1 MTFQSSVIKLLS
13 EEIFKFL
20 NLSVFKAFQAFH
32 YYSHS
37 ISLKTNKTLEN
48 QAFLMLCSV
57 FHGKPPFVALQKRL
71 KEGDCVSLTASQEQR

>member
-20 NLSVFKAFQAFH
+20 NLSVFKAFKAFR

-37 ISLKTNKTLEN
+37 MVAGGLGDIS
-48 QAFLMLCSV
+48 
-57 FHGKPPFVALQKRL
+57 
-71 KEGDCVSLTASQEQR
+71 

>member
-37 ISLKTNKTLEN
+37 MVPVGFGVRS
-48 QAFLMLCSV
+48 
-57 FHGKPPFVALQKRL
+57 
-71 KEGDCVSLTASQEQR
+71 

>member
-1 MTFQSSVIKLLS
+1 MMLLQSSVIKLLS

-37 ISLKTNKTLEN
+37 IVPVGLGVRS
-48 QAFLMLCSV
+48 
-57 FHGKPPFVALQKRL
+57 
-71 KEGDCVSLTASQEQR
+71 